1 MVHLWNN
8 RDSHGL
14 ATIKARLEFMIIE
27 GHNVEKDS
35 QMLDAMQS
43 SHVWAAYLALTVAP
57 ATEGKHDKI
66 VQG

>member
-14 ATIKARLEFMIIE
+14 ATTRPALEFMIIE
-27 GHNVEKDS
+27 GHDVEKES
-35 QMLDAMQS
+35 QMVDAMQS
-43 SHVWAAYLALTVAP
+43 SQVWAAYLALTVAP
-57 ATEGKHDKI
+57 AREGKHDKI